1 MAFGIISY
9 TSAFFQWDERY
20 CMLGDE
26 LLGLSYLMSS
36 DYNPCYSSPTRKILD
51 GINGLIIFFKTPDK
65 ELKFNKL
72 VYRYYEA
79 LRNYYENV
87 TIGCNSFGIIFIDGT
102 TSKKREKVLKAD
114 MALAEFL
121 ESNMHFFEH
130 DFSDIKRTE
139 TNFKLIPFFNEL
151 IWKNT
156 NIQ

>member
-1 MAFGIISY
+1 MEFGVVTYISTY
-9 TSAFFQWDERY
+9 LQ
-20 CMLGDE
+20 LGQHYILINDS

-36 DYNPCYSSPTRKILD
+36 DYNPCYASATRKILD
-51 GINGLIIFFKTPDK
+51 GINGRIIFFKTPDK

-102 TSKKREKVLKAD
+102 TSKKREKVLKSD

-121 ESNMHFFEH
+121 ESNMHFCEH
-130 DFSDIKRTE
+130 DFSDIKRTQ
-139 TNFKLIPFFNEL
+139 TNWKLIPSFNEL
-151 IWKNT
+151 I
-156 NIQ
+156 